1 MRVGSTFEHVASWK
15 YVVVPTDDSPSETI
29 SKVLSKGFE

>member
-15 YVVVPTDDSPSETI
+15 YVVVRTDDNPSKTI
-29 SKVLSKGFE
+29 NKVLSKEFE